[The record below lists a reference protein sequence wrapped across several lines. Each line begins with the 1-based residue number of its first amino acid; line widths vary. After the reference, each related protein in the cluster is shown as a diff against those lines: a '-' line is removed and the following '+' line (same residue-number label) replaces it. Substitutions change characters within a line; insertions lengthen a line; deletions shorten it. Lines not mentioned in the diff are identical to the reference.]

1 MNDVVSGDV
10 IIWVVL
16 IVIELSDRNM
26 IFDGRKIEFWMKKIT
41 ALMTRLLDV
50 SMFNV
55 NSNNEQW
62 INNE

>member
-1 MNDVVSGDV
+1 M
-10 IIWVVL
+10 

-26 IFDGRKIEFWMKKIT
+26 IFDGRKIEFRMKKIT

-55 NSNNEQW
+55 NSNNEQ
-62 INNE
+62 